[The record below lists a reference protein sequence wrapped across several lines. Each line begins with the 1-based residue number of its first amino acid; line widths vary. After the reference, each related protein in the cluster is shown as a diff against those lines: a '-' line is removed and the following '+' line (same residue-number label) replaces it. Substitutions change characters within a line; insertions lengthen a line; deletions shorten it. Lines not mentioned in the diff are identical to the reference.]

1 MVTRCLENR
10 VFAITSN
17 RIGEEVRGP
26 DNFKFTGKSQIT
38 AYDGEVLSSAPK
50 DEMYIDIIDV
60 DINKARNKKLNE
72 YNDLIEDRQDDFY
85 HNYRK

>member
-17 RIGEEVRGP
+17 RIGEEKRGP

-38 AYDGEVLSSAPK
+38 SYNGEVLSSAPSDK
-50 DEMYIDIIDV
+50 PYVDFVNIDLK
-60 DINKARNKKLNE
+60 NARDKNLND
-72 YNDLIEDRQDDFY
+72 YNDILGDRRSKFY
-85 HNYRK
+85 YN